1 MATSFELMNTDYEE
15 QPLDRVKELYST
27 KRIRIGTIFKR
38 FEKLGYL
45 FSEIPNGY
53 RSWINRS
60 EKLTVQLGD
69 LTSKFDESLIKYN
82 SLKEENSRTRNSNTH
97 DKKTI
102 DADLEETISQRQG
115 LLNKIKETK
124 EEITES
130 KEKIVNYLTKKSNFE
145 RDFAE
150 EMDYVYSKRYVN
162 ENFARLRLIK
172 PGKFRMRELSL
183 MVQYG
188 ILDAEEVFDSEHIN
202 AIDIEILVSTKYP
215 DKDEYIIPIDLIKAR
230 LESLPKRMKGIS
242 EMINDMESLN
252 EMGEKTYDI
261 IDNLNSKS
269 HDLLY
274 EENVLKDCVKNRES
288 QSE

>member
-1 MATSFELMNTDYEE
+1 
-15 QPLDRVKELYST
+15 
-27 KRIRIGTIFKR
+27 
-38 FEKLGYL
+38 
-45 FSEIPNGY
+45 
-53 RSWINRS
+53 
-60 EKLTVQLGD
+60 
-69 LTSKFDESLIKYN
+69 
-82 SLKEENSRTRNSNTH
+82 
-97 DKKTI
+97 
-102 DADLEETISQRQG
+102 
-115 LLNKIKETK
+115 
-124 EEITES
+124 
-130 KEKIVNYLTKKSNFE
+130 
-145 RDFAE
+145 
-150 EMDYVYSKRYVN
+150 
-162 ENFARLRLIK
+162 
-172 PGKFRMRELSL
+172 MRELSL

-252 EMGEKTYDI
+252 EMGKKTYDI

>member
-1 MATSFELMNTDYEE
+1 MGILFDLMNTDYEE

-202 AIDIEILVSTKYP
+202 AIDIEILVSTKSP

-252 EMGEKTYDI
+252 EMGKKTYDI

>member
-202 AIDIEILVSTKYP
+202 AIDIEILVSTKSP

-242 EMINDMESLN
+242 KMINDMESLN
-252 EMGEKTYDI
+252 EMGKKTYDI
-261 IDNLNSKS
+261 RDHLTSKLY
-269 HDLLY
+269 DMLY
-274 EENVLKDCVKNRES
+274 ERDILKDCVKNRES

>member
-202 AIDIEILVSTKYP
+202 AIDIEILVSTKSP

-242 EMINDMESLN
+242 KMINDMESLN

>member
-202 AIDIEILVSTKYP
+202 AIDIEILVSTKSP

-252 EMGEKTYDI
+252 EMGKKTYDI

>member
-38 FEKLGYL
+38 FENLGYL
-45 FSEIPNGY
+45 FSEIPIGY
-53 RSWINRS
+53 RSWINES
-60 EKLTVQLGD
+60 EELTAQLGD

>member
-252 EMGEKTYDI
+252 EMGKKTYDI